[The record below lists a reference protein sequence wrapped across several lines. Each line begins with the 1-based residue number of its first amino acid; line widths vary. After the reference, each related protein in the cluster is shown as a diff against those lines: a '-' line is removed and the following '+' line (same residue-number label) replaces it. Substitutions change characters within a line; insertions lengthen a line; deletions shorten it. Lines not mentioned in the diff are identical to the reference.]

1 MGPGGEK
8 IDNLGVL
15 TVEVGTRGGAR
26 GSANVSARGADDA
39 NMRDEVAQR
48 DVSDAESIS
57 GDGIR
62 EPRRSKSPSDPTLR
76 EIEDHALTGHA
87 SFRSWC
93 AAYCSGGKTRGAQ
106 SCNCGWVDA
115 KIQDR
120 SQMFSVVQTV
130 IVPQT
135 SVNPLPDHSRCGS
148 HHWPLHTA
156 TPPTADFLLEI
167 HPAKFA
173 SPNTSMLLSN
183 SVHGHLQAIHRGSKW
198 CALTAVITC
207 KVFQ

>member
-1 MGPGGEK
+1 M
-8 IDNLGVL
+8 
-15 TVEVGTRGGAR
+15 EVGTRGGAR

-93 AAYCSGGKTRGAQ
+93 AAYCSGGKNTRCTKLQLWLGRREDSRPFTDVQRCADSHRSPNVSQ
-106 SCNCGWVDA
+106 PSSGPLSLWITPLATPHRDSSNCGLSPGDPSSKVCVA
-115 KIQDR
+115 KYLNVTVQ
-120 SQMFSVVQTV
+120 FSPWTSAGNSSRFK
-130 IVPQT
+130 IVC
-135 SVNPLPDHSRCGS
+135 PDCC
-148 HHWPLHTA
+148 
-156 TPPTADFLLEI
+156 D
-167 HPAKFA
+167 
-173 SPNTSMLLSN
+173 
-183 SVHGHLQAIHRGSKW
+183 HL
-198 CALTAVITC
+198 
-207 KVFQ
+207 